1 MTAADPFGAGQG
13 SLTRLFSA
21 LTRETANLF
30 RQEIALAKT
39 EVAEKVGQARSGLIA
54 TVAGALVL
62 FVALQ
67 ALVAAAVLGLA
78 NALSPWLAALIIGI
92 VIAVIGAGV
101 LAKGISSLKG
111 ENLAPK
117 RTMDSLRA
125 NTRWAKEQ
133 LR

>member
-1 MTAADPFGAGQG
+1 MTTDPFGTGAG

-21 LTRETANLF
+21 LTRETATLF
-30 RQEIALAKT
+30 RQEIQLAKT
-39 EVAEKVGQARSGLIA
+39 EVAEKVGQARSGITG

-67 ALVAAAVLGLA
+67 ALVAAAVLGLS
-78 NALSPWLAALIIGI
+78 NALSPWLAALIVG
-92 VIAVIGAGV
+92 IAVAIVGGVV
-101 LAKGISSLKG
+101 LARGISNLKG
-111 ENLAPK
+111 DKLAPR